1 MLIYKKRLVRDR
13 YQLLIL
19 QTPFNAV
26 LHLFKATYIEIW
38 CFVKRI
44 QGRKTCLFFI
54 QKVCVCSH
62 YQFTSHQQQQKYN
75 LSRVILIYIFIL
87 VLQKCLLQI
96 SCIWLIYKRMRFSC
110 TIFSHGLANIIN

>member
-62 YQFTSHQQQQKYN
+62 YQSSIASTTTKVYSKSFYLNIHLHTPITKVFVAN
-75 LSRVILIYIFIL
+75 LMHMVN
-87 VLQKCLLQI
+87 LQKNE
-96 SCIWLIYKRMRFSC
+96 
-110 TIFSHGLANIIN
+110 IFVHNI